1 MDQANKWLDLSGKVV
16 IVTGGSMGLGEKMV
30 ENLSANG
37 ANVVYADLAPNQSF
51 NEMEGITF
59 IKCDVTKKTQVEAL
73 TQTVVEKF
81 GHIDGL
87 VNNAGVSRPRLLVDV
102 FKQKPEYELS
112 EDDFDFMVG
121 VNQKAV
127 YLVSQ
132 AVARQMVKQ
141 QSGVIINM
149 TSEAGVQ
156 GSRGQSCYSAT
167 KAAVN
172 AFTFS
177 WAKELGPF
185 NVRVVSVEPAINVP
199 TPMNSE
205 ANFRAL
211 AYTRG
216 TDPSHVHKDYKGI
229 IPLGRPGKL
238 EEIADLISFLVS
250 DRSSYITGS
259 VINITGGK
267 SHH

>member
-1 MDQANKWLDLSGKVV
+1 
-16 IVTGGSMGLGEKMV
+16 MGLGEKMV
-30 ENLSANG
+30 ENLHANG
-37 ANVVYADLAPNQSF
+37 ATVVYADLSPNQTFSQCDD
-51 NEMEGITF
+51 ITF
-59 IKCDVTKKTQVEAL
+59 IKCDVTDKKEVENL
-73 TQTVVEKF
+73 TQSVVAKF

-102 FKQKPEYELS
+102 FKEKPEYELS
-112 EDDFDFMVG
+112 EDDFDFMVN

-127 YLVSQ
+127 FLMSQ
-132 AVARQMVKQ
+132 SVARQMVEQ

-177 WAKELGPF
+177 WSKELGPY

-211 AYTRG
+211 AYTN
-216 TDPSHVHKDYKGI
+216 HVHKDYKGI

-250 DRSSYITGS
+250 EHSSYITGS

>member
-1 MDQANKWLDLSGKVV
+1 MDQATKWLDLSGKVV

-30 ENLSANG
+30 ENLHANG
-37 ANVVYADLAPNQSF
+37 ATVVYADLSPNQTFSQCDD
-51 NEMEGITF
+51 ITF
-59 IKCDVTKKTQVEAL
+59 IKCDVTDKKEVENL
-73 TQTVVEKF
+73 TQSVVAKF

-87 VNNAGVSRPRLLVDV
+87 INNAGVSRPRLLVDV
-102 FKQKPEYELS
+102 FKEKPEYELS
-112 EDDFDFMVG
+112 EDDFDFMVN

-127 YLVSQ
+127 FLMSQ
-132 AVARQMVKQ
+132 SVARQMVEQ

-177 WAKELGPF
+177 WSKELGPY

-216 TDPSHVHKDYKGI
+216 TDPNHVHKDYKGI

-250 DRSSYITGS
+250 EHSSYITGS

>member
-1 MDQANKWLDLSGKVV
+1 MDQATKWLDLSGKVV
-16 IVTGGSMGLGEKMV
+16 IVTGGSMGLGEEMV
-30 ENLSANG
+30 ENLHANG
-37 ANVVYADLAPNQSF
+37 ATVVYADLSPNQTFSQCDD
-51 NEMEGITF
+51 ITF
-59 IKCDVTKKTQVEAL
+59 IKCDVTDKKEVENL
-73 TQTVVEKF
+73 TQSVVAKF

-102 FKQKPEYELS
+102 FKEKPEYELS
-112 EDDFDFMVG
+112 EDDFDFMVN

-127 YLVSQ
+127 FLMSQ
-132 AVARQMVKQ
+132 SVARQMVEQ

-177 WAKELGPF
+177 WSKELGPY

-211 AYTRG
+211 AYTN
-216 TDPSHVHKDYKGI
+216 HVHKDYKGI

-250 DRSSYITGS
+250 EHSSYITGS

>member
-1 MDQANKWLDLSGKVV
+1 MV
-16 IVTGGSMGLGEKMV
+16 I
-30 ENLSANG
+30 
-37 ANVVYADLAPNQSF
+37 
-51 NEMEGITF
+51 
-59 IKCDVTKKTQVEAL
+59 
-73 TQTVVEKF
+73 
-81 GHIDGL
+81 IDGL

-102 FKQKPEYELS
+102 FKEKPEYELS
-112 EDDFDFMVG
+112 EDDFDFMVN

-127 YLVSQ
+127 FLMSQ
-132 AVARQMVKQ
+132 SVARQMVEQ

-177 WAKELGPF
+177 WSKELGPY

-216 TDPSHVHKDYKGI
+216 TDPNHVHKDYKGI

-250 DRSSYITGS
+250 EHSSYITGS

>member
-1 MDQANKWLDLSGKVV
+1 MDQATKWLDLSGKVV

-30 ENLSANG
+30 ENLHANG
-37 ANVVYADLAPNQSF
+37 ATVVYADLSPNQTFSQCDD
-51 NEMEGITF
+51 ITF
-59 IKCDVTKKTQVEAL
+59 IKCDVTDKKEIENL
-73 TQTVVEKF
+73 TQSVVAKF

-102 FKQKPEYELS
+102 FKEKPEYELS
-112 EDDFDFMVG
+112 EDDFDFMVN

-127 YLVSQ
+127 FLMSQ
-132 AVARQMVKQ
+132 SVARQMVEQ

-177 WAKELGPF
+177 WSKELGPY

-211 AYTRG
+211 AYTN
-216 TDPSHVHKDYKGI
+216 HVHKDYKGI

-250 DRSSYITGS
+250 EHSSYITGS